1 MAIDFPAVN
10 TDPSQPWTNPD
21 TGVTYIYKDG
31 AWRVLSSSDFEDLED
46 IYVNVSGDNMTGDLT
61 LGTDKI
67 TLNATNGNAT
77 FAGDIFVN
85 ATNDTG
91 VIARFRNNGTSSAPA
106 VVIDGVN
113 RDGEQALSI
122 SKSDGQGDAIITND
136 GQVALGPS
144 VGTGTPANIYLDG
157 RDGSAEFDGII
168 KSKNSSTSDVQI
180 YPGDSTNN
188 SAFLKVKSSSAQVD
202 ASTAIP
208 LSIYDSNPAVNKTV
222 AYIGLNGIASF
233 DGVVGVGNPGSGASA
248 DPGAQVNPLGSFAAY
263 KPVRNNGQSDSGLD
277 NFIVFRSA
285 PDSASQRQTVYRV
298 ASDGTVNIGGAIN
311 TPVQPTIQ
319 LNADGTASF
328 AGALTQGNPAS
339 VSTIIDDSGVYAK
352 RSNNFSAVIFPHGTI
367 GASGR
372 NLEVYGGLQ
381 INTEPDND
389 DNYTVTTEEYTETES
404 YTGPLGNTLEREVT
418 KTRDVR
424 TYTGPTLDVKERLQN
439 LIARMDAV
447 EANEVIDDATDNS
460 LLLAVAELT
469 SRLNE
474 RDALITTLTTRIEAL
489 ENA

>member
-1 MAIDFPAVN
+1 MAIDFPVVN
-10 TDPSQPWTNPD
+10 SDPSLPWLNPD
-21 TGVTYIYKDG
+21 TGITYIYKDG
-31 AWRVLSSSDFEDLED
+31 AWRVLSSTDFEDLED
-46 IYVNVSGDNMTGDLT
+46 IYVNVSGDTMTGELSLSAAGTVDITADALSVYHGGNYNAFIDWGGNAAFYDLIGEDAHFT
-61 LGTDKI
+61 RSVEVGTTGDVKI
-67 TLNATNGNAT
+67 TLNADGSAS
-77 FAGDIFVN
+77 FAGDVQIGADAATSTTQGGINAYAGGAVDIFRASN
-85 ATNDTG
+85 T
-91 VIARFRNNGTSSAPA
+91 ARSSMFTALSLMGNSNSK
-106 VVIDGVN
+106 VKVFSIDV
-113 RDGEQALSI
+113 DGETRIGGDINAAPNIQLS
-122 SKSDGQGDAIITND
+122 A
-136 GQVALGPS
+136 
-144 VGTGTPANIYLDG
+144 
-157 RDGSAEFDGII
+157 DGSA
-168 KSKNSSTSDVQI
+168 T
-180 YPGDSTNN
+180 
-188 SAFLKVKSSSAQVD
+188 
-202 ASTAIP
+202 
-208 LSIYDSNPAVNKTV
+208 
-222 AYIGLNGIASF
+222 
-233 DGVVGVGNPGSGASA
+233 
-248 DPGAQVNPLGSFAAY
+248 
-263 KPVRNNGQSDSGLD
+263 
-277 NFIVFRSA
+277 
-285 PDSASQRQTVYRV
+285 
-298 ASDGTVNIGGAIN
+298 
-311 TPVQPTIQ
+311 
-319 LNADGTASF
+319 F

-389 DNYTVTTEEYTETES
+389 DNYTVTTEEYTETKT

-418 KTRDVR
+418 KTRDIR